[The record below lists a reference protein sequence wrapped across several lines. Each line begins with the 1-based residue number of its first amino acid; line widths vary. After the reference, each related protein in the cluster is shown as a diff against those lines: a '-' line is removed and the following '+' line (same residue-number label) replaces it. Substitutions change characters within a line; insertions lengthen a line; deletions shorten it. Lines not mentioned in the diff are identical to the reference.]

1 MLKKILETI
10 LFPIQPIL
18 EPFLK
23 IIDLVM
29 GIIEI
34 TMKIAEIVPKMLEIF
49 FYVINPMKL
58 IKDAIF
64 AFTTGLTMVM
74 EAVFDIMLGE
84 IRNSFADKAQTGSN
98 DGDAPPAV
106 CFGKSFMGMTI
117 LVLCPPLYVALTM
130 GLLKGIVPILLCCL
144 FTYFYY
150 VPGLL
155 YALLHCQC

>member
-58 IKDAIF
+58 IKDVIF

-74 EAVFDIMLGE
+74 EAVFDIMFGE
-84 IRNSFADKAQTGSN
+84 IRNSFADGAQTGSN
-98 DGDAPPAV
+98 DGGASPAV
-106 CFGKSFMGMTI
+106 CFGNSFMGMLI
-117 LVLCPPLYVALTM
+117 LVLCPPLYIALTM
-130 GLLKGIVPILLCCL
+130 GIFKGIVPTLLCCL

>member
-1 MLKKILETI
+1 MGWNMILDFFLSIIEFAENAI
-10 LFPIQPIL
+10 MII
-18 EPFLK
+18 LK
-23 IIDLVM
+23 IVNILP
-29 GIIEI
+29 
-34 TMKIAEIVPKMLEIF
+34 KIFEIF

-58 IKDAIF
+58 IKDVIF
-64 AFTTGLTMVM
+64 AFTTGLQMVIG
-74 EAVFDIMLGE
+74 AVFDIMLGE
-84 IRNSFADKAQTGSN
+84 VRNSFTDKAQTGSN
-98 DGDAPPAV
+98 DGGAPPAV